1 MPPNPALAA
10 KLPPDQDGL
19 TATDRM
25 PFMSLTRRL
34 AAGLPAAGVTVLA
47 ALALTGSPAAATGDE
62 SAARAKQPAVMTT
75 PCSDVPRGEK
85 CAYGSAAPAAT
96 TKPAG
101 TPPTRGH
108 GSYGG
113 ESPTPSPTPSS
124 TTTTPSPTPSMPT
137 ASVNSVPPGGA
148 GPATSPTPSPT
159 TPGGVSAGGTLP
171 LTGAPMGLTV
181 ALGGLLVAG
190 GAGAVY
196 YSRRRRSA

>member
-75 PCSDVPRGEK
+75 PCSEVQRGDK
-85 CAYGSAAPAAT
+85 CSYGNGGDTTPDDHGSAAPAAT
-96 TKPAG
+96 STG
-101 TPPTRGH
+101 PTRGS
-108 GSYGG
+108 GGYGG
-113 ESPTPSPTPSS
+113 ESPAPSPTPS
-124 TTTTPSPTPSMPT
+124 TPT
-137 ASVNSVPPGGA
+137 ASVNTVPPGGE
-148 GPATSPTPSPT
+148 GPATSPAPSKST
-159 TPGGVSAGGTLP
+159 GTPGGVSAGGTLP
-171 LTGAPMGLTV
+171 LTGAPMGLTI
-181 ALGGLLVAG
+181 ALGGLMVAG
-190 GAGAVY
+190 GAAAVY
-196 YSRRRRSA
+196 YGRRRRSA